1 MEQQIQQSI
10 LAVDLGG
17 TSILLGEVSLD
28 GKVLHTQS
36 YPTDTATQAAAM
48 ENIGKAIQ
56 HYIDTVSRKARELV
70 AIGIGVVG
78 RVDRANGVWME
89 IEPGKTNPTDV
100 ARIIEQRFGLPC
112 GIDNDVS
119 CATLAELKHGW
130 GTESKDFIYLN
141 VGTGIAAGFVVNGA
155 IIEGSHFNA
164 GEIGHMVVDMN
175 SDAICACGRRG
186 CVERLASGLGL
197 HERVISLK
205 GEYPDTAIAIEDG
218 QRVSAQSIFKHAAEG
233 DPLAQRVTEEG
244 SRALAAAIMNMV
256 RVSDPDTIV
265 LGGGVGGNAYFTE
278 LVEQHLNPK
287 TMRFV
292 TNGIART
299 KQSTPEAGLVGA
311 AMVGLEAWTLR
322 RGVLSHDE

>member
-1 MEQQIQQSI
+1 MEQQIPQSI

-17 TSILLGEVSLD
+17 TSILLGEVTLD

-36 YPTDTATQAAAM
+36 YPTNTATQAAAM
-48 ENIGKAIQ
+48 ENIQKAISD
-56 HYIDTVSRKARELV
+56 YLGTAPRKARELI

-78 RVDRANGVWME
+78 RVDRARGVWME
-89 IEPGKTNPTDV
+89 IQPGKTNPTNV
-100 ARIIEQRFGLPC
+100 RQIIEQQFGLPC

-130 GTESKDFIYLN
+130 GRDSKDFIYLN

-175 SDAICACGRRG
+175 SDAICACGRVG
-186 CVERLASGLGL
+186 CVERLSSGLGL
-197 HERVISLK
+197 HERVISLSSQ
-205 GEYPDTAIAIEDG
+205 YPDTKIAIKEAK
-218 QRVSAQSIFKHAAEG
+218 RVAAETIFEQAQGG
-233 DPLAQRVTEEG
+233 DALAKRVTDEG
-244 SRALAAAIMNMV
+244 ARALAAAIMNMV

-265 LGGGVGGNAYFTE
+265 LGGGVGGNVYFKE

-292 TNGIART
+292 TNGIAST
-299 KQSTPEAGLVGA
+299 KQGTPEAGLVGA
-311 AMVGLEAWTLR
+311 AMVGLEAWTMKQR
-322 RGVLSHDE
+322 SVGS